1 MSEESTWKPCE
12 FEVIKD
18 EYWDN
23 WGRLVKVF
31 SKGEIV
37 QGKLWSDGSVSA
49 ESTLY
54 EGITDQV
61 DPDCILILTVAGEP
75 INPQTCKH

>member
-1 MSEESTWKPCE
+1 MPEKLTWEPCE

-31 SKGEIV
+31 CKGDIV
-37 QGKLWSDGSVSA
+37 QGKIWSDGSVSA

-54 EGITDQV
+54 EGVTDQL
-61 DPDCILILTVAGEP
+61 DPDCIRILAVAGEP
-75 INPQTCKH
+75 LDRQIKG

>member
-1 MSEESTWKPCE
+1 MDWKPCE

-18 EYWDN
+18 IYWDN

-31 SKGEIV
+31 RKGEIV
-37 QGKLWSDGSVSA
+37 QGKLWPDGTVSA

-54 EGITDQV
+54 EGVTDQV
-61 DPDCILILTVAGEP
+61 DTKCISLLAISKEDGA
-75 INPQTCKH
+75 